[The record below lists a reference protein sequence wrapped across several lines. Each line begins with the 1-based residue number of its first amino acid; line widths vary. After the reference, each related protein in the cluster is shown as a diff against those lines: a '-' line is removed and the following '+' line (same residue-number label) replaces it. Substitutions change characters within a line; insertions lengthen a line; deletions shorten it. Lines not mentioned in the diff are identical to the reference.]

1 MGNKHSASRT
11 RSVFTVIY
19 TVAALL
25 GIVAVFM
32 AWIQYP
38 DWYPGSNVTGW
49 ESISDGSVGPVIRL
63 LPAGVLIFSVFAM
76 ITGVVTM
83 FMPKVRGG
91 EIAVFAGA
99 IVFIAAIIFI
109 LDVGLGTHTYYA
121 VDVEFQ
127 TLVPIDADP
136 GASIGVGLAA
146 AAGVVMALFGAL
158 AALYSA
164 RIRNDIS
171 YEE

>member
-38 DWYPGSNVTGW
+38 GWYPGPDVTGW

-63 LPAGVLIFSVFAM
+63 LPAGVLIFSAFAL
-76 ITGVVTM
+76 ITGAVTM

-99 IVFIAAIIFI
+99 IVFISAVIFM
-109 LDVGLGTHTYYA
+109 LDVGIGTYTVYA
-121 VDVEFQ
+121 IDVELR
-127 TLVPIDADP
+127 TLVPIEADP
-136 GASIGVGLAA
+136 GVGIGVGIAL

-158 AALYSA
+158 AALFSA

-171 YEE
+171 YDE